1 MKKRAGNKIQTQRV
15 LKVVI
20 LVIIVAY
27 IIISLPKKCQ
37 NEECFSSKVQSCKA
51 AYLTKE
57 KDGNTYFYSTAE
69 KLSNYLPYKAKNSM
83 CFIEV
88 TLKKTSPA
96 ASEDIKQQLEGK
108 SMTCA
113 LPVNVLPD
121 LDFEKVE
128 NILDF
133 CHGELKE
140 SIYELVINRMH
151 NLVLGN
157 LNEIRSAILN
167 EI

>member
-1 MKKRAGNKIQTQRV
+1 MKKRAVNKIQIQRV
-15 LKVVI
+15 LKTVI
-20 LVIIVAY
+20 LVVIVLY
-27 IIISLPKKCQ
+27 IIISLPKKCPD
-37 NEECFSSKVQSCKA
+37 EECFSSKVQSCKA

-69 KLSNYLPYKAKNSM
+69 KLSNYIPYKTKNSM
-83 CFIEV
+83 CFMEV
-88 TLKKTSPA
+88 TLKKTSPT
-96 ASEDIKQQLEGK
+96 ASEEIKQQLEGK
-108 SMTCA
+108 SMTCT
-113 LPVNVLPD
+113 LPMSILPN

-140 SIYELVINRMH
+140 SIYELVINKMH

-157 LNEIRSAILN
+157 LNEIRAAILD